1 MFAWFAANAR
11 ILCRRRAT
19 VDGTQSLKRVQP
31 QQLLDWLSS
40 LGNILF
46 VHERTS
52 SVSSCP
58 LGLMCT
64 EPSSLPLSA
73 TCWLMGSCVIAGD
86 GPHEWCQC
94 LDQQGRVL
102 ARFHLLPDTD
112 YAAWDR
118 LVDDP
123 ACTNIPPGLH
133 PGSNFRPSHAR
144 IVRFNLRRLGG
155 LTIIEQQTPQHPHS
169 ALSQRV
175 AERLA
180 RTEALALS

>member
-11 ILCRRRAT
+11 MLCRRRAT
-19 VDGTQSLKRVQP
+19 VDVTQTLRRVQP
-31 QQLLDWLSS
+31 QQLLEWLPS

-46 VHERTS
+46 VHEARSTTS
-52 SVSSCP
+52 TCP
-58 LGLMCT
+58 PGLLCT
-64 EPSSLPLSA
+64 ETSSLPLLT
-73 TCWLMGSCVIAGD
+73 TCWITGSCIIAGD

-94 LDQQGRVL
+94 LDQQGRVV
-102 ARFHLLPDTD
+102 ARLHLLPDTD

-118 LVDDP
+118 FVLDP
-123 ACTNIPPGLH
+123 VGTTIPPGMH
-133 PGSNFRPSHAR
+133 AADSFRPSHAR
-144 IVRFNLRRLGG
+144 IVNFCLRRLGG
-155 LTIIEQQTPQHPHS
+155 LTIVEQRTPNRPHS